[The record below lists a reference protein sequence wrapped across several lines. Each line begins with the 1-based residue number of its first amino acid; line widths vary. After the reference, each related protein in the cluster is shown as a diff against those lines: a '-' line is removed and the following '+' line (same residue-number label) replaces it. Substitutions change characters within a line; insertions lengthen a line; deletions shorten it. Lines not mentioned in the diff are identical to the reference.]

1 MITRYNDFWKL
12 IKDIPTLKNTI
23 VLVPES
29 FKYEIREL
37 NTRNYQSIMQTIKKN
52 NIKVMEMKNNVKYNF
67 KAK

>member
-1 MITRYNDFWKL
+1 MITRYTDFWKL

-23 VLVPES
+23 IVVPES

-37 NTRNYQSIMQTIKKN
+37 STRNYQSIMQIIKKN
-52 NIKVMEMKNNVKYNF
+52 NIKVMEMKNDVKYNF

>member
-1 MITRYNDFWKL
+1 MITKYNDFWKF

-37 NTRNYQSIMQTIKKN
+37 NTRNYQSIMQIIKKN